1 MGGGGGGGGGKL
13 YLFKVDVTHNYVH
26 TSPLPSYYW
35 SYYTGAC
42 GTSVLAQLDNISLV
56 AMLSSHGVR
65 MRYGQN
71 ISQVQRQDKSMISD
85 LYIHTRANYKLVKRT
100 NVRTRAQCK
109 DYYFPGLTKMAG
121 RKYCSLMNIIK
132 YPVNQEIQN
141 CACQTF
147 CYRIFYFIT

>member
-1 MGGGGGGGGGKL
+1 MANAIRYKYICGSSASLNLSFDVPSSSLTHSSGGGGGGGKL
-13 YLFKVDVTHNYVH
+13 YLFEVDVTHNYVH

-56 AMLSSHGVR
+56 AMLRRHGVR

-85 LYIHTRANYKLVKRT
+85 LYVHTRANFISWSKGQMSELVRS
-100 NVRTRAQCK
+100 VR
-109 DYYFPGLTKMAG
+109 
-121 RKYCSLMNIIK
+121 II
-132 YPVNQEIQN
+132 
-141 CACQTF
+141 
-147 CYRIFYFIT
+147 IFLV